1 MVHVRLGAQERTKQ
15 LTGFGVPE
23 HYAKFLTYLETFT
36 ATGVEERMNDAVE
49 KVTGKPA
56 QSFED
61 FAEQNKA
68 VWV

>member
-1 MVHVRLGAQERTKQ
+1 MVHVRLGAEEKTK
-15 LTGFGVPE
+15 LLMGFGLAD
-23 HYAKFLTYLETFT
+23 HYAKFLTFLETSA

-49 KVTGKPA
+49 KVTGKPP